1 MEVRQ
6 ATRVGRP
13 SWVNVRTSLGLLLF
27 AAALLTGN
35 RVLASANTTIDVWAA
50 ARDLPE
56 GTKLVAGDLRPAAV
70 KLPARLLPD
79 YVRTSRPLDGVVL
92 TRPVHGGELIPL
104 GWLAAEGD
112 RPDVRAMA
120 IPIEPEHAV
129 GGALRPGDRVDVL
142 ATFDASDARAR
153 TTVLARGVDVL
164 EVVRTEGIT
173 LGDDVVTAVTL
184 AVDAQDAVR
193 LAFAV
198 RTAELDVV
206 RVDGPPGPDP
216 GGSTVTGRDFR

>member
-1 MEVRQ
+1 MELRQ
-6 ATRVGRP
+6 ATRLERP
-13 SWVNVRTSLGLLLF
+13 SWVNVRTALGLLLF

-56 GTKLVAGDLRPAAV
+56 GSTLATDDLRPAAV
-70 KLPARLLPD
+70 KLPTRLLPD
-79 YVRTSRPLDGVVL
+79 YVRTSHTLDGAVL
-92 TRPVHGGELIPL
+92 TRPVHAGELIPV
-104 GWLAAEGD
+104 GWLASEGD
-112 RPDVRAMA
+112 APDVRAMA

-173 LGDDVVTAVTL
+173 LGDDALTAVTL

-206 RVDGPPGPDP
+206 RVDGRPGSQP
-216 GGSTVTGRDFR
+216 GGSTVTARDFR